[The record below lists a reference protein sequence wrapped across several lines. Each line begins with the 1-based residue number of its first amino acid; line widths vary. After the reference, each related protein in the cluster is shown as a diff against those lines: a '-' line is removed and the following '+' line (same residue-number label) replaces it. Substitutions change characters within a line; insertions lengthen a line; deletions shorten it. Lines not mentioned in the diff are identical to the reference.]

1 MARETKAET
10 DVDDHWKRVVY
21 CKECKHMEWEGQA
34 DMFPIDI
41 CDRLKVSHRISGAQ
55 TEKRNDDD

>member
-1 MARETKAET
+1 MAKETKAET

-21 CKECKHMEWEGQA
+21 CKECRHMEWEGHA

-41 CDRLKVSHRISGAQ
+41 CDRLKVSVSPNFWCADG
-55 TEKRNDDD
+55 EKK